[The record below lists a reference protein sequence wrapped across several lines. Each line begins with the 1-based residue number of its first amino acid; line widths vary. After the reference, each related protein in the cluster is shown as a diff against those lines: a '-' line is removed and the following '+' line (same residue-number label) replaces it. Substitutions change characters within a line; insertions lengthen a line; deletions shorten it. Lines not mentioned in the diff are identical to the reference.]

1 MNPIKIKIKIKTDEY
16 EITQDP
22 KIKLIYT
29 ITFEKESKSLIKSL
43 IKSGIIQGATI
54 YDDYKSISFKAHTI
68 KPLQEYQKSLSYE
81 SALKLVYNLTNQLK
95 YLIEEESE
103 SFYRYT
109 TDNIIVIDNDKFIYL
124 SNENLMKIIEK
135 TELIKFVAPF
145 DRDGFV
151 SPELLKI
158 KSVPSTVNYRTIYYS
173 LGLLVMDCL
182 FDYQKENDILNDI
195 NDKEELLTPIKDTKL
210 FYLIKRCL
218 HEEPTSRIIIY
229 I

>member
-1 MNPIKIKIKIKTDEY
+1 MNPIKIKIKTDEY

-68 KPLQEYQKSLSYE
+68 KPLQEYKKNFSYE

-182 FDYQKENDILNDI
+182 FDYQKENDILNI

-218 HEEPTSRIIIY
+218 HDDPDSRVIIY
-229 I
+229 C